1 MADWT
6 RQDVACGKLSPEQ
19 AAKIFDDLGTPPEQ
33 RVTPPDLR
41 TDEQRLIDAH
51 FPVAKPE
58 EFSIRYADPGQPA
71 PPMTKELK
79 QFLLGRP
86 LCRGM
91 KHRPRRIA
99 LIRSQNNHKDEGH
112 GFLSGHLAEHLY
124 FPFGSSPFRFTVIMP
139 EAPSERP

>member
-86 LCRGM
+86 LLQRYETPPTPDRA
-91 KHRPRRIA
+91 H
-99 LIRSQNNHKDEGH
+99 Q
-112 GFLSGHLAEHLY
+112 
-124 FPFGSSPFRFTVIMP
+124 V
-139 EAPSERP
+139 SEQLQG